1 MIILDEIVSVDGWAA
16 RANGAIDFFVERE
29 GVVETVGAAHRMA
42 SVAAVL
48 LGAETYRE
56 FSAYWPTQDPTLHV
70 NSLPKHVLSATLEE
84 APWGDMP
91 AATIERGDAVAV
103 ARALEQHCR
112 GDIIVWGSL
121 TLAEAL
127 LAGGVV
133 DEVWLRVVPVTI
145 GVGRS
150 FWPAADLDVR
160 LVETQRHPEG
170 WATARYEIDRR
181 N

>member
-1 MIILDEIVSVDGWAA
+1 MIVVDEIVSVDGWAA

-29 GVVETVGAAHRMA
+29 GLVETVGAAHRMA

-56 FSAYWPTQDPTLHV
+56 FSAYWPTQDPSLHV
-70 NSLPKHVLSATLEE
+70 NRLPKHVLSGTLDE
-84 APWGDMP
+84 APWGDMGP
-91 AATIERGDAVAV
+91 ATIERGGAVAV
-103 ARALEQHCR
+103 ARALEQHYR

-133 DEVWLRVVPVTI
+133 DEVWLRIVPVAI
-145 GVGRS
+145 GAGRS
-150 FWPAADLDVR
+150 FWPPVDLDVR
-160 LVETQRHPEG
+160 LVETQSHPEG
-170 WATARYEIDRR
+170 WATARYELARR
-181 N
+181 